1 MLVTLTGQR
10 VNTFK
15 LGCWGAGKSCFQYV
29 GPGFNESLNILKSS
43 ITYIGTHKF
52 KGKDMSTVT
61 SSSLQ
66 QEYVLA
72 LKIFSSINFFVMCLV

>member
-1 MLVTLTGQR
+1 MSFQVITRNYMLVTLTGQR

-52 KGKDMSTVT
+52 KGKDMT
-61 SSSLQ
+61 
-66 QEYVLA
+66 
-72 LKIFSSINFFVMCLV
+72 CPP